1 VNAGDASRLAAFC
14 WMGEGVEKLVLD
26 GVDDLVSVAAESG
39 VEGTHLGVAV
49 LLCTSLLVRLWP
61 L

>member
-1 VNAGDASRLAAFC
+1 
-14 WMGEGVEKLVLD
+14 MGEGVEKLVLD

-49 LLCTSLLVRLWP
+49 LLCASLLVRLWP
-61 L
+61 LWA